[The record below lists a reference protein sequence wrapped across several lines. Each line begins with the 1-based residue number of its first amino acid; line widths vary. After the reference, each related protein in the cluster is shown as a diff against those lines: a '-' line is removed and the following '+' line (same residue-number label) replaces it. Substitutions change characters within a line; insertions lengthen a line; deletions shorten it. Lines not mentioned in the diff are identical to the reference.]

1 MTYYSS
7 VRDKGAWV
15 AWGFYDQAP
24 SSIFTFLEETVRTET
39 VFRMFGVVKVWCVG
53 HKHKQHLALV
63 LCSNPEVARDYKYC
77 VFWWDEEN
85 RSSID
90 GMVLPECENNAQ
102 AFHRIGMCEHK
113 EPINTA
119 YEGASFGENIVVWYR
134 WTPEKELVNHE

>member
-39 VFRMFGVVKVWCVG
+39 VFRMSGIVKVWCVG

>member
-39 VFRMFGVVKVWCVG
+39 VFRMSGIVKVWCSG
-53 HKHKQHLALV
+53 DKHRQHLALV
-63 LCSNPEVARDYKYC
+63 LCSNPEVARDYTYC
-77 VFWWDEEN
+77 VFWWDDEN
-85 RSSID
+85 RSGID
-90 GMVLPECENNAQ
+90 GMSLPECENNAQ

-113 EPINTA
+113 EPITTT
-119 YEGASFGENIVVWYR
+119 YEGMSFENNIVVWYR
-134 WTPEKELVNHE
+134 WTPEKELANLG